1 MRGTQVR
8 GPEIPCR
15 LNSCVRDRCETRRK
29 EEGERRKEGRW
40 RGQSQALESVIRE
53 GQRSFSKEKTLF
65 VNTVLFHFANTVLED
80 KDFGPSTIE
89 SLGNAKRIRSGVYF
103 ARK

>member
-29 EEGERRKEGRW
+29 EEGGRREG
-40 RGQSQALESVIRE
+40 GGDKALESVIRE

>member
-1 MRGTQVR
+1 MRAR
-8 GPEIPCR
+8 SLRNE
-15 LNSCVRDRCETRRK
+15 
-29 EEGERRKEGRW
+29 EEGGRRKEGRW

-65 VNTVLFHFANTVLED
+65 VNTVLFHFANTVLEAKD

>member
-15 LNSCVRDRCETRRK
+15 LNSCVRDRCET
-29 EEGERRKEGRW
+29 RRKEGRW

>member
-1 MRGTQVR
+1 MRAR
-8 GPEIPCR
+8 SLR
-15 LNSCVRDRCETRRK
+15 ND
-29 EEGERRKEGRW
+29 EEGGRRKEGRW
-40 RGQSQALESVIRE
+40 RGQSQAFESVIRE

-80 KDFGPSTIE
+80 KDFGRSTIE